1 MSQDTIKG
9 LNSVRE
15 GKYRRK
21 IIFLFLFE
29 LFVVFWILTFVV
41 CVFFCINVY
50 FHALFILIFIRD
62 QSVAYHKLKPS

>member
-9 LNSVRE
+9 LNCVRE
-15 GKYRRK
+15 GKYRRE

-29 LFVVFWILTFVV
+29 LFVVFLDTNLRGL
-41 CVFFCINVY
+41 CFFLYVY
-50 FHALFILIFIRD
+50 FHALFLLIFIPD